1 MMQKKLFLFVVA
13 SALNYGSGMSIPP
26 TTQQFNYSN
35 GPFRDWFLSKF
46 FGFKLGERFRRLGKL
61 SSKSQKCQ
69 RSLTF
74 AIHLT

>member
-46 FGFKLGERFRRLGKL
+46 FGFELGEKI
-61 SSKSQKCQ
+61 SSTGIVVVKISKMSTFSSFC
-69 RSLTF
+69 LT
-74 AIHLT
+74 